1 MIICHRGPCLMTST
15 YSLPSI
21 LFLLLFGL
29 MGCSEKAQRF
39 AAIAAFGGGAHHVN
53 TFDTHLAF
61 GLCGAV
67 KGGAIVSQDGT
78 FLGRL
83 TSEADR
89 DSVFNEFGPYGS
101 EFSDT
106 SIWNEFGQYGGE
118 FSEYSPFN
126 EFAAHPPL
134 LIIGGH
140 PAAHLS
146 VSEIGASA
154 VHPYDLMRCRY

>member
-1 MIICHRGPCLMTST
+1 MTST

-61 GLCGAV
+61 
-67 KGGAIVSQDGT
+67 GT

>member
-1 MIICHRGPCLMTST
+1 MTST

-53 TFDTHLAF
+53 TFDTHLAS